1 MTPPLRGSRQGEDG
15 VRCRAGGGALI
26 SEAYPPPHQPSPKG
40 LDFCDS
46 PSRGEWFRHT
56 LSGGSPPQEVN
67 PDQGGRDCVVS
78 YLPSRLHAPNH
89 EIITFSTTPC
99 RTPSYSVTAKGAM
112 ASMSLTQSMTTG
124 LFALNAWSS
133 ALLSSPGFSTRMPSA
148 PMDSAISA
156 KFTSLS
162 FQSS

>member
-1 MTPPLRGSRQGEDG
+1 MRPGSPSIRRARFRGAYSLLDE
-15 VRCRAGGGALI
+15 GGASIAGHTRVMNVKPIRFTMNERFSQDRRGRYLR
-26 SEAYPPPHQPSPKG
+26 QPESANAPQALFTHCGTIFQQSPVH
-40 LDFCDS
+40 
-46 PSRGEWFRHT
+46 RGGHICPTYKNRRAIFRYH
-56 LSGGSPPQEVN
+56 
-67 PDQGGRDCVVS
+67 
-78 YLPSRLHAPNH
+78 
-89 EIITFSTTPC
+89 
-99 RTPSYSVTAKGAM
+99 SVTAKGAM